1 MLIALQEVHLSV
13 YLSIYL
19 SIYLFQLISTYSA
32 NFITRTQLEALFAHM
47 KVSY

>member
-32 NFITRTQLEALFAHM
+32 DFMTTFQLESLLTHM
-47 KVSY
+47 KVS